1 MLFLAAMLNVFFL
14 IKNSLWSFQTAERLS
29 SYQRQHH
36 CLDKMNAFDIKNN
49 TLSAMYQL
57 WGKKTVGGFK
67 VSEEQLR
74 E

>member
-1 MLFLAAMLNVFFL
+1 
-14 IKNSLWSFQTAERLS
+14 
-29 SYQRQHH
+29 
-36 CLDKMNAFDIKNN
+36 MNAFDIKNN

-74 E
+74 EWEEDILHLEEMLK